1 MTADQAIADVRV
13 DDFDALVI
21 PGGYSP
27 DKLRINEGMVEFTRE
42 FVRSAN
48 RSRPSATP
56 AECSPRPSSSATG
69 G

>member
-1 MTADQAIADVRV
+1 MRV

-42 FVRSAN
+42 FVQSGKV
-48 RSRPSATP
+48 
-56 AECSPRPSSSATG
+56 G
-69 G
+69 GLLHEYQHVA